1 MTGEFQRYLRA
12 KRTVDDRALD
22 RRLIGELRDGL
33 AGRAAGGDEPLHVLE
48 VGAGIGTMLTRFLE
62 WDVLPAGSI
71 HYTAVDLQ
79 PENVAELSEYIHNW
93 ADDRAVSVSGSHT
106 LTIEGPDR
114 RVEIETAVAEAF
126 EYAERTDTAYDLV
139 VGAALLDI
147 LDTTRLETLLATLA
161 VGGLYYFPIT
171 FDGGTRFLP
180 SHPADRTI
188 ERHYHDHM
196 DAKADGSSRA
206 GGDVLT
212 RLQQIEGVS
221 VVAAGSDW
229 VVTPDNASY
238 PADEAYFLRFILETI
253 ETAVGEITDG
263 ECPELDSWLG
273 QRRAQVEAWELLY
286 LTHQLDLFGRVS
298 DPDKLD
304 GESNR
309 DSN

>member
-22 RRLIGELRDGL
+22 RRLIRELRDAL
-33 AGRAAGGDEPLHVLE
+33 AERAAGGDEPLRVLE
-48 VGAGIGTMLTRFLE
+48 VGAGIGTMVTRFVE
-62 WDVLPAGSI
+62 WDVLPAGEI
-71 HYTAVDLQ
+71 RYTAVDIQ
-79 PENVAELSEYIHNW
+79 SENVAGLSEYIRNW
-93 ADDRAVSVSGSHT
+93 ADDRAVSVSDGDT
-106 LTIEGPDR
+106 LSIEGPDR

-147 LDTTRLETLLATLA
+147 LDRTRIETLLATLD

-196 DAKADGSSRA
+196 NAKADGSSRA
-206 GGDVLT
+206 GGDVLA
-212 RLQQIEGVS
+212 RLHQIEGVS
-221 VVAAGSDW
+221 VDAAGSDW
-229 VVTPDNASY
+229 VVTPNDATY
-238 PADEAYFLRFILETI
+238 PADEAYFLRFILETV
-253 ETAVGEITDG
+253 ETAVREITDG
-263 ECPELDSWLG
+263 ECPELDGWLG
-273 QRRAQVEAWELLY
+273 CRRAQVEAGELLY
-286 LTHQLDLFGRVS
+286 VTHQLDLFGRVD
-298 DPDKLD
+298 DPGKLSN
-304 GESNR
+304 ESGR

>member
-22 RRLIGELRDGL
+22 RWLVGELRDGL
-33 AGRAAGGDEPLHVLE
+33 AGCEAGGDEPLRVLE
-48 VGAGIGTMLTRFLE
+48 VGAGIGTMVTRFLE
-62 WDVLPAGSI
+62 WDVLPAGKI

-79 PENVAELSEYIHNW
+79 PGNVAELPRYIRNW
-93 ADDRAVSVSGSHT
+93 AEGRAVSVAGSDT
-106 LTIEGPDR
+106 LIIEGPDR
-114 RVEIETAVAEAF
+114 HVEIETVVAEGF

-147 LDTTRLETLLATLA
+147 LDTARLETLLATLD

-196 DAKADGSSRA
+196 DSKADGSSRA
-206 GGDVLT
+206 GGEVLA
-212 RLQQIEGVS
+212 RLQQVEGVS
-221 VVAAGSDW
+221 VAAAGSDW
-229 VVTPDNASY
+229 VVTPDNVSY

-263 ECPELDSWLG
+263 ECPELDDWLG
-273 QRRAQVEAWELLY
+273 RRRAQVEAGELLY
-286 LTHQLDLFGRVS
+286 LTHQLDLFGRVG
-298 DPDKLD
+298 DPGRLG